1 VLLINYTKPVG
12 VCEKINSIKVFI
24 ISFKLNNFP
33 LVLAS
38 NEKTFYLE
46 NGEIIFIC
54 GAWSRLHAKFLSK
67 EICILINNFSLC
79 DFEYWWHLLT
89 IYLRKMET
97 IMAEELLTA
106 GKIAIAL
113 EASPKKIKEAI
124 EKVGLEADVIKA
136 GCKYYNSE
144 SVEKI
149 KAALED

>member
-1 VLLINYTKPVG
+1 
-12 VCEKINSIKVFI
+12 
-24 ISFKLNNFP
+24 
-33 LVLAS
+33 
-38 NEKTFYLE
+38 
-46 NGEIIFIC
+46 
-54 GAWSRLHAKFLSK
+54 
-67 EICILINNFSLC
+67 
-79 DFEYWWHLLT
+79 
-89 IYLRKMET
+89 
-97 IMAEELLTA
+97 MAEELLTA